1 MKLPVCVSIVLLS
14 ISSLASAQQ
23 QGLLNIYCGE
33 CRDLTQHP
41 QDARNFSYNQV
52 FGVRSWLT
60 ADQADRFQITDRL
73 GNTVTIDMNIDYRI
87 NFFAGRIF
95 ELGDL
100 GNLIVETIIVQI
112 RVIYRNLDI
121 VTYTFSR
128 LDVPGE
134 LPVGDNNTRQDP
146 PDTDHGGGGDNGGDG
161 GDGSDSF
168 NDASDYEFNEDD
180 YGDDR
185 EDEDVICAN
194 CTLQSIDD
202 YGNLGDPVEMDRR
215 EDLEEMWEL

>member
-1 MKLPVCVSIVLLS
+1 MKLLVCVSIVLLG
-14 ISSLASAQQ
+14 ISSWADAQQ

-60 ADQADRFQITDRL
+60 ADQADRFQITDSL

-87 NFFAGRIF
+87 NFFAGRIL

-121 VTYTFSR
+121 VTYRFSR
-128 LDVPGE
+128 LDVPAE
-134 LPVGDNNTRQDP
+134 LPVGQDNTRQRP
-146 PDTDHGGGGDNGGDG
+146 SDTNHGGGGDDGD
-161 GDGSDSF
+161 
-168 NDASDYEFNEDD
+168 DYEDD
-180 YGDDR
+180 YGND
-185 EDEDVICAN
+185 DEDYGNDDEDDEVMCRN

-202 YGNLGDPVEMDRR
+202 YGNLGDRIEMHLDEGR
-215 EDLEEMWEL
+215 EEMWEL

>member
-1 MKLPVCVSIVLLS
+1 MKLIICASIVLLTM
-14 ISSLASAQQ
+14 SSWANAQQ
-23 QGLLNIYCGE
+23 QGLLNIYCDE

-41 QDARNFSYNQV
+41 EDARNFSYNQV
-52 FGVRSWLT
+52 FGVRSWLN
-60 ADQADRFQITDRL
+60 ADQADRFQITDSV

-87 NFFAGRIF
+87 NIIARRIL

-134 LPVGDNNTRQDP
+134 LPVGQNNTRQRP
-146 PDTDHGGGGDNGGDG
+146 SDTSHGGGGDESDDDVSDAGDHEENYG
-161 GDGSDSF
+161 
-168 NDASDYEFNEDD
+168 NDDEDD
-180 YGDDR
+180 EVMCG
-185 EDEDVICAN
+185 N
-194 CTLQSIDD
+194 CTLQMIDD
-202 YGNLGDPVEMDRR
+202 EGNVGDAVEMHTRGDW
-215 EDLEEMWEL
+215 EEIWEL